1 MAEKVCPDCAET
13 VLEAAALC
21 RFCGH
26 RFESNP
32 LRSNSPA
39 GGGMRVAAL
48 VLLMIFGVA
57 LMWFGYETEND
68 ARQAAL
74 LRHGCRSTRSDRP
87 EGCLARARSLNPI
100 AEQTA

>member
-68 ARQAAL
+68 ALAMVGKLLFYGTAVGVLAL
-74 LRHGCRSTRSDRP
+74 IVLKVVL
-87 EGCLARARSLNPI
+87 LARARL
-100 AEQTA
+100 TR